1 MSDHLTPTLNHSE
14 LTEEHYDPVAGK
26 LGMWLFLVT
35 EIILFGILFLTYAVY
50 LSRYKPMFTEAS
62 KELDIVMGAANTIIL
77 LTSSLLMVLS
87 IAALQRNRK
96 TLCLLLM
103 SLTLACALIF
113 LVVKGFEWRAKFSHG
128 IYPNSP
134 DMADM
139 PYGQV
144 VFFGLYFMMT
154 GIHALHVIA
163 GMVTIMIAMIFVQ
176 KDKVTAQRINFLDN
190 TGLYWHLVDVIWIYL
205 FPLFYLIG

>member
-1 MSDHLTPTLNHSE
+1 MSDHSTPTLNHTKLS
-14 LTEEHYDPVAGK
+14 EEHYDPVAGK

-50 LSRYKPMFTEAS
+50 LSRYKTLFSDAS
-62 KELDIVMGAANTIIL
+62 EELNIITGAINTVIL

-87 IAALQRNRK
+87 IAALQRNNK
-96 TLCLLLM
+96 KLCLLLM
-103 SLTLACALIF
+103 SLTIACALIF
-113 LVVKGFEWRAKFSHG
+113 LVVKGFEWRAKISHG

-134 DMADM
+134 YMVDFS
-139 PYGQV
+139 YGQV

-163 GMVTIMIAMIFVQ
+163 GMITILIAMIFVQ
-176 KDKVTAQRINFLDN
+176 QDKITAQRINFLDN